1 MNDDYDFEMSWK
13 VRDYECDLQGIVNN
27 AIYMHYL
34 EFTRNEFLNQTG
46 TNLGDLHAM
55 GIDIVLAR
63 ITMSLKTPLRP
74 GDEVLSKMK
83 ISKEK
88 IKYVFNQD
96 LYRKSDNKIVCRAI
110 VELVS
115 LINGKLGNSKIVD
128 KLLLTQIKDKN
139 DSKFS

>member
-96 LYRKSDNKIVCRAI
+96 LYRKSDNKIACRAI
-110 VELVS
+110 VELVC
-115 LINGKLGNSKIVD
+115 LINGKLGNSEIVD
-128 KLLLTQIKDKN
+128 KLLLTQLKDRN
-139 DSKFS
+139 DSKLS